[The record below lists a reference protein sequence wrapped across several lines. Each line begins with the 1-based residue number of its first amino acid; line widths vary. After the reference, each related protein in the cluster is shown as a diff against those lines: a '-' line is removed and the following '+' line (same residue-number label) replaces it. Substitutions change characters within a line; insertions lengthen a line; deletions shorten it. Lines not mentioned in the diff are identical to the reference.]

1 MRTNPEKDW
10 SDEESENHRDFDLEG
25 IAGNMLI
32 SQYQAHLL
40 KSKLADGL
48 AGWWVLSQDRDYD
61 SSSFTFSHNGQKFKV
76 SSSVAESAPTTDHLT
91 FMFD

>member
-1 MRTNPEKDW
+1 LKLYPEKGQ
-10 SDEESENHRDFDLEG
+10 SNEESENHRDFDLER
-25 IAGNMLI
+25 IVGNMLI

-61 SSSFTFSHNGQKFKV
+61 SSSFTFRHNGQKFKV